1 MRKGSSLICWGWV
14 GGPCLLGRPRRRDAG
29 IRGLGSQ
36 RGVWMLKEQGWELSQ
51 QGKTAEICPP
61 GRAIYHLSREL
72 RWEEVTSHK
81 REQSTDLIKD

>member
-1 MRKGSSLICWGWV
+1 
-14 GGPCLLGRPRRRDAG
+14 
-29 IRGLGSQ
+29 
-36 RGVWMLKEQGWELSQ
+36 MLKEQGWELSQ